1 MPAVRALVNRF
12 LTPGRLALTV
22 VVGVLALTYGASALA
37 VAQTP
42 AGKLERAL
50 AAAKKKKAK
59 KKKTCII
66 HRYTGSG
73 KKVVFKVY
81 VYQYKTVRRNGRKV
95 RTIVKKKVPLRGSC
109 SSSKACVKVKV
120 TAVGKVAIVYSRKKV
135 RVRVKKGNKLV
146 YRTVKKKVPVLG
158 KCVKPGT
165 TDADLG
171 VPVKIT
177 ILPSSKAHLDF
188 GSFTRDTPIGGTL
201 KGYSP
206 QPKIDITKDIPI
218 VFTSASVTLGST
230 PIFIDQD
237 CNDRVTAALRT
248 GKSANVILDGS
259 RESTSL
265 VVVSTGQVTATTF
278 FKVRLPLE
286 LRDGEQGCDK
296 PYIDTQYSEWPL
308 KLFLTGKI
316 NPKTGLTKLEVKSAP
331 LLATDLTVCLN
342 PGLQTEPCSGFQ
354 IPLPIFI
361 STDVFVK
368 VDLNAK

>member
-1 MPAVRALVNRF
+1 MAAVRALSHRL
-12 LTPGRLALTV
+12 LTPGRIA
-22 VVGVLALTYGASALA
+22 VLAIAAVLGLTFGASALA
-37 VAQTP
+37 ASKIPTWP
-42 AGKLERAL
+42 KLTTA
-50 AAAKKKKAK
+50 
-59 KKKTCII
+59 KKTCVV

-73 KKVVFKVY
+73 KKVVYRVY
-81 VYQYKTVRRNGRKV
+81 VYSYKTSKKKGKTIRS
-95 RTIVKKKVPLRGSC
+95 IVKKKQPLRGPC

-120 TAVGKVAIVYSRKKV
+120 TAVAKVAVVYTHKKI
-135 RVRVKKGNKLV
+135 RVRVKKGKKLV
-146 YRTVKKKVPVLG
+146 YVIQKKKKVPTLG

-165 TDADLG
+165 TAEDLG

-218 VFTSASVTLGST
+218 VFTSASVSLGST
-230 PIFIDQD
+230 PIFIDAD
-237 CNDRVTAALRT
+237 CGDRVTAALRT
-248 GKSANVILDGS
+248 GKSANVLLDGS

-265 VVVSTGQVTATTF
+265 VVVSSGQVTATTY
-278 FKVRLPLE
+278 FKIRLPLE

-296 PYIDTQYSEWPL
+296 PYISTQYSEWPL
-308 KLFLTGKI
+308 KLFLVGKI
-316 NPKTGLTKLEVKSAP
+316 DPKTGLAKLRLKSAP

>member
-1 MPAVRALVNRF
+1 MHFVRDDFHRL
-12 LTPGRLALTV
+12 LTPGRLAALVATGALLLACGSV
-22 VVGVLALTYGASALA
+22 SLALGA
-37 VAQTP
+37 TP
-42 AGKLERAL
+42 AGKAADAE
-50 AAAKKKKAK
+50 AAAKKKKKA
-59 KKKTCII
+59 KTCII

-81 VYQYKTVRRNGRKV
+81 VYQYKTVRRNGRRV
-95 RTIVKKKVPLRGSC
+95 RTIVKRKVPLRGSC
-109 SSSKACVKVKV
+109 AKSKACVKVKV

-165 TDADLG
+165 TAADLG

-177 ILPSSKAHLDF
+177 ILPAISKATLDF
-188 GSFTRDTPIGGTL
+188 GSFTRETPIGGTI

-218 VFTSASVTLGST
+218 IFTSAAITLGST

-248 GKSANVILDGS
+248 GKGANVILDGS

-265 VVVSTGQVTATTF
+265 LTTQGVVTASTF

-286 LRDGEQGCDK
+286 LRDGENGCDK
-296 PYIDTQYSEWPL
+296 PYISTQYSEWPL
-308 KLFLTGKI
+308 KLFLTGKLD
-316 NPKTGLTKLEVKSAP
+316 PKTGLTKLRVRSAP
-331 LLATDLTVCLN
+331 ILASDLIVCLN

-361 STDVFVK
+361 STDVYVT
-368 VDLNAK
+368 VDLNTK